1 MCWLPSWGHRWA
13 WQKQVSSQNI
23 TLIPELLK
31 VVQISIKYTTG
42 GQTLWWWT
50 RTLPSQTLRW
60 VTSLAAEGLDEVS
73 PPILLSPSQ
82 DTLKSFI
89 RRDDIDIILI
99 NQNVAEM
106 VSHHLGGQI
115 LHLRIIRNN
124 NLSKVSCKCKS
135 SWSILTRILLMEILH
150 FQICRCVMFLMPIL
164 PHCLPYLKSQARTGQ
179 FGQWVLHVLLADCVF
194 ESIFFRIFFIFQP
207 LRREQRLYSEESEGD
222 VQCWRHEIERD
233 YFFWWRILHQVET
246 AIIVSAARS
255 DELSSLENSQK
266 DFHIYPFVNVS
277 FVFFWLI
284 RSLVTPVAFIYSVIA
299 NDLRNH
305 HPIYCNF
312 RSKSC
317 EWMCLLHTVE

>member
-1 MCWLPSWGHRWA
+1 
-13 WQKQVSSQNI
+13 
-23 TLIPELLK
+23 
-31 VVQISIKYTTG
+31 
-42 GQTLWWWT
+42 
-50 RTLPSQTLRW
+50 
-60 VTSLAAEGLDEVS
+60 
-73 PPILLSPSQ
+73 
-82 DTLKSFI
+82 
-89 RRDDIDIILI
+89 
-99 NQNVAEM
+99 
-106 VSHHLGGQI
+106 
-115 LHLRIIRNN
+115 
-124 NLSKVSCKCKS
+124 
-135 SWSILTRILLMEILH
+135 MEILH

-164 PHCLPYLKSQARTGQ
+164 PHCLPYLRSQARTGQ

-222 VQCWRHEIERD
+222 VQCRRHEIERD